1 MRPLDRAIAAGL
13 ILAEPYRPGRVT
25 RLFANERDR
34 YVWYSVQELLA
45 SPSPQRAAQIAREI
59 YAIGAGRWRT
69 TLRPSKEQDSDEPV
83 GLGLS
88 RSSRSASRSRCG
100 TRHAVWVWLPY

>member
-59 YAIGAGRWRT
+59 YAIRRGQMADYAEAQQGAG
-69 TLRPSKEQDSDEPV
+69 Q
-83 GLGLS
+83 
-88 RSSRSASRSRCG
+88 
-100 TRHAVWVWLPY
+100 